1 MVDTSTI
8 REKSPSKRLAQG
20 GGSGA
25 PAEFVAG
32 GTFLP
37 YKKIPT
43 YLAKDFY
50 GRVTY
55 LIRLYEKQALGERA
69 LAEQIKVEASLFVQD
84 EISRQ
89 LNEALGWRR
98 LSKSLF
104 GSR

>member
-8 REKSPSKRLAQG
+8 REKSPSKGLAQG
-20 GGSGA
+20 GDSGA
-25 PAEFVAG
+25 PTELVAG
-32 GTFLP
+32 SAFLP
-37 YKKIPT
+37 YKKFPT

-50 GRVTY
+50 GRVTN
-55 LIRLYEKQALGERA
+55 LIRLYEKQALTERA
-69 LAEQIKVEASLFVQD
+69 LAEQIKIETSLFVQD